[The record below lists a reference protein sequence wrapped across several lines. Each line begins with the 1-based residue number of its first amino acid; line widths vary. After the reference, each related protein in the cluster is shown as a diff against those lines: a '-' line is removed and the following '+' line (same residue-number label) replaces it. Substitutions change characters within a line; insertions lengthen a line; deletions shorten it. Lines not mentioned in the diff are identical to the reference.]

1 MVMDAIYTELTG
13 GEKTFDESGTYAA
26 GGTVHEKL
34 LEKLEWDQLKLEVC
48 EELFQRDYTLL
59 EEEEE

>member
-1 MVMDAIYTELTG
+1 MREN
-13 GEKTFDESGTYAA
+13 
-26 GGTVHEKL
+26 L